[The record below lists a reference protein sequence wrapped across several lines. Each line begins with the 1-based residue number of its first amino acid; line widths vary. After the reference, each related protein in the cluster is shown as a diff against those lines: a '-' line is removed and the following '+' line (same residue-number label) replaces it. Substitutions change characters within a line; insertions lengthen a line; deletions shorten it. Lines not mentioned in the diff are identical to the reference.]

1 MFFNNSNICIY
12 KRNKKLYL
20 QYWIDGKR
28 YQKST
33 RLDDTPANRKLLKKE
48 VIPQLQLKIAT
59 GEISKKVKKFDYYAQ
74 IWLQQKEHLKTYR
87 EWYNIYTHQLYQI
100 FGKLDIDHVKRSDIK
115 KFADEKLM
123 QVSPQRVRTLIN
135 CIKAIIDIAVDYE
148 DIKSNPALNIKLP
161 PNKQIRVMK
170 PFTKK
175 EVNLLLK
182 NADGWFKNYL
192 AFALYTGAR
201 HGEIIALNIND
212 IDLQNKV
219 ISINKRVKKGKIDTP
234 KTKSSVRK
242 IPILDVLI
250 PYIKDQVELCK
261 KHKSL
266 NLFFNPNTNKP
277 FNDTK
282 KLTQFWKPLLE
293 SAGLEYKVFY
303 NTRHT
308 FATNMIRAGVPI
320 LDVSQILGHKGIE
333 ETIKT
338 YAKYLPEEH
347 LKISR
352 QINPF
357 ADNTTDT
364 IKEIKL

>member
-1 MFFNNSNICIY
+1 MFFNNNISIY
-12 KRNKKLYL
+12 RRGKKLYL
-20 QYWIDGKR
+20 QYFVNGKR

-33 RLDDTPANRKLLKKE
+33 RLDDTPANRKLLKRE
-48 VIPQLQLKIAT
+48 VIPQLQLKIAS
-59 GEISKKVKKFDYYAQ
+59 GEINKKSAKTFDYYAQ

-87 EWYNIYTHQLYQI
+87 EWYNIYENQLKSV
-100 FGKLDIDHVKRSDIK
+100 FGKTKIDEIKRSDIK
-115 KFADEKLM
+115 KFADAKLM

-148 DIKSNPALNIKLP
+148 DVASNPALNIKLP
-161 PNKQIRVMK
+161 PNTKVRVMK
-170 PFTKK
+170 PFSKD
-175 EVNLLLK
+175 EVRVLID
-182 NADGWFKNYL
+182 NAQGWFKNYV
-192 AFALYTGAR
+192 AFAFYTGAR
-201 HGEIIALNIND
+201 HGEIIALNISD
-212 IDLQNKV
+212 IDLDKK
-219 ISINKRVKKGKIDTP
+219 IITINKRIKKGKIDTP
-234 KTKSSVRK
+234 KTKSSTRK

-250 PYIKDQVELCK
+250 PFIKSQLELCK
-261 KHKSL
+261 EHKYL
-266 NLFFNPNTNKP
+266 RLFFNPNTNRG
-277 FNDTK
+277 FVDTK
-282 KLTQFWKPLLE
+282 KLTQFWKPLIE
-293 SAGLEYKVFY
+293 GVGLEYRVFY

-352 QINPF
+352 KIDPF
-357 ADNTTDT
+357 TDNTTDT